1 MAIIQV
7 TPEMLRQKAQEVR
20 SIKSSHDN
28 IINNITSLVRN
39 LNSQWK
45 GSAQDTFLARYNE
58 FNGSTFVTFSN
69 MLEGYAKLM
78 DTAANDLENQDKT
91 LSSSTMNS
99 FS

>member
-7 TPEMLRQKAQEVR
+7 TPELLRGKASEVR
-20 SIKSSHDN
+20 GIKSNHDEIVN
-28 IINNITSLVRN
+28 QISSLVTN

-45 GSAQDTFLARYNE
+45 GAAQDTFLSRYND
-58 FNGSTFVTFSN
+58 FKGTTFVEFTN

-78 DTAANDLENQDKT
+78 DTAANELEQQDQT
-91 LSSSTMNS
+91 LSNGTMNQ

>member
-7 TPEMLRQKAQEVR
+7 TPEMLRAKAGEVR
-20 SIKSSHDN
+20 SIKSNHDN
-28 IINNITSLVRN
+28 IVNQITSLVRN

-45 GSAQDTFLARYNE
+45 GAAQDTFLARYNE
-58 FNGSTFVTFSN
+58 FNSTTFVTFTN

-78 DTAANDLENQDKT
+78 DTAANELENQDT
-91 LSSSTMNS
+91 SLSNSTMNS

>member
-7 TPEMLRQKAQEVR
+7 TPEMLRSKASEVR
-20 SIKSSHDN
+20 SIKSNHDN
-28 IINNITSLVRN
+28 IVNQITSLVRN

-45 GSAQDTFLARYNE
+45 GAAQDAFLARYNE
-58 FNGSTFVTFSN
+58 FNSTTFVTFTN

-78 DTAANDLENQDKT
+78 DTAANELESQDTT
-91 LSSSTMNS
+91 LSNSTMNS

>member
-7 TPEMLRQKAQEVR
+7 TPEMLRAKANEVR
-20 SIKSSHDN
+20 SIKSNHDN
-28 IINNITSLVRN
+28 IVSQITSLVRN

-45 GSAQDTFLARYNE
+45 GAAQDTFLSRYNE
-58 FNGSTFVTFSN
+58 FNSTTFVTFTN

-78 DTAANDLENQDKT
+78 DTAANELEAQDTT
-91 LSSSTMNS
+91 LSNSTMNS